1 MTPERSPK
9 ATIMEGKRLIHR
21 LRLKDFLSYGNAGV
35 EIDLQPL
42 NVLIGPNASGKSNL
56 IEALG
61 VLRAAPTDLPAYF
74 RERGGIGEYIRR
86 GEGTSRLAEIE
97 AWVDCPNCLGAKPL
111 RHRIEL
117 ADMGQR
123 LEVRSE
129 DISAAVY
136 SSRREFQL
144 VYELTRQHAEITAY
158 DVGADSRKR
167 IPLERTDLKR
177 DQSILSQRRDPLA
190 FPELTHLASQYERIE
205 LYQEWMF
212 GRRSRARTASGAD
225 MPTDFLLPD
234 ASNLGLILHD
244 LMQASESRNTLLK
257 HLKLFYDTAEFIPT
271 KILSGAV
278 QLFID
283 EGASGLVPAMRLS
296 DGTLRYLSLLAILCH
311 PSPPPLVCIEEPELG
326 LHPDI
331 VPTVVGLL
339 KKATERTQLVVT
351 THSDALVSALSDQ
364 PETVIVCEAGI
375 DGTSL
380 RRLDREGLA
389 TWLEKY
395 SLGEVWRAG
404 EIGGNRW

>member
-1 MTPERSPK
+1 M
-9 ATIMEGKRLIHR
+9 MEGKRLIHR

-35 EIDLQPL
+35 EIELQPL

-61 VLRAAPTDLPAYF
+61 VLRAAPTGLAPYF

-97 AWVDCPNCLGAKPL
+97 AWVDCHDCLGGKPL
-111 RHRIEL
+111 RHSVEL

-123 LEVRSE
+123 LEVKSE
-129 DISAAVY
+129 AISGPVY
-136 SSRREFQL
+136 GLSSSAREIQH
-144 VYELTRQHAEITAY
+144 VYELTRQDAGISAYRGGTSAREWITLQ
-158 DVGADSRKR
+158 RQ
-167 IPLERTDLKR
+167 DLKR

-205 LYQEWMF
+205 LYQEWTF
-212 GRRSRARTASGAD
+212 GRRSRARIASGAD

-244 LMQASESRNTLLK
+244 LMQASETRNTLLK

-271 KILSGAV
+271 KILSGAI

-311 PSPPPLVCIEEPELG
+311 PSPPPLICIEEPELG

-331 VPTVVGLL
+331 VPTVVDLL
-339 KKATERTQLVVT
+339 KEATQRTQVVVT

-364 PETVIVCEAGI
+364 PESVIVCEAGI

>member
-1 MTPERSPK
+1 
-9 ATIMEGKRLIHR
+9 MEGKRLIHS
-21 LRLKDFLSYGNAGV
+21 LKLTDFLSYGSAGV

-61 VLRAAPTDLPAYF
+61 VLRAAPTDLAAYF
-74 RERGGIGEYIRR
+74 RERGGANEYIRR
-86 GEGTSRLAEIE
+86 GAGSSGIARIE
-97 AWVDCPNCLGAKPL
+97 ASLDY
-111 RHRIEL
+111 RYFT
-117 ADMGQR
+117 ADLLQHHLSFSGSAQR
-123 LEVRSE
+123 LTVFRERIGAYALPDSE
-129 DISAAVY
+129 LEPPFGPVY
-136 SSRREFQL
+136 SFNGDSG
-144 VYELTRQHAEITAY
+144 EISSY
-158 DVGADSRKR
+158 DVETR
-167 IPLERTDLKR
+167 ERRWISLPSGTVRL

-190 FPELTHLASQYERIE
+190 FPEITTLAAEYERIQ
-205 LYQEWMF
+205 LYQEWTF
-212 GRRSRARTASGAD
+212 GRRSRARLATGAD

-244 LMQASESRNTLLK
+244 LMQASETRNTLLK

-283 EGASGLVPAMRLS
+283 EGGSGLVPAMRLS

-311 PSPPPLVCIEEPELG
+311 PSPPPLICIEEPELG

-331 VPTVVGLL
+331 VPSVVDLL
-339 KKATERTQLVVT
+339 KEATQRTQLVVT

-364 PETVIVCEAGI
+364 PDSVIVCEAGI

-380 RRLDREGLA
+380 RRLEGDGLA
-389 TWLEKY
+389 SWLDTY
-395 SLGEVWRAG
+395 ALGDIWRMG

>member
-1 MTPERSPK
+1 
-9 ATIMEGKRLIHR
+9 MEGKRLIHR

-35 EIDLQPL
+35 EIEIQPL

-61 VLRAAPTDLPAYF
+61 VLRAAPTDLSAYF

-97 AWVDCPNCLGAKPL
+97 AWVDCPNCLDAKPL

-123 LEVRSE
+123 LEIRSE
-129 DISAAVY
+129 DIGGPVY
-136 SSRREFQL
+136 GVSSSPREFQH
-144 VYELTRQHAEITAY
+144 VYELTRQHAGITAY
-158 DVGADSRKR
+158 DVVTGARKW
-167 IPLERTDLKR
+167 IPLVREDLKR

-212 GRRSRARTASGAD
+212 GRRSRARAASGAD

-244 LMQASESRNTLLK
+244 LMQASETRNSLLK

-271 KILSGAV
+271 RILSGAV

-283 EGASGLVPAMRLS
+283 EGASGLVPATRLS

-331 VPTVVGLL
+331 VPKVADLL
-339 KKATERTQLVVT
+339 KEATQRTQIVVT

-364 PETVIVCEAGI
+364 PESVIVCEAGI
-375 DGTSL
+375 GGTSL
-380 RRLDREGLA
+380 RRLDRDDLA
-389 TWLEKY
+389 AWLENY
-395 SLGEVWRAG
+395 SLGEIWQRG
-404 EIGGNRW
+404 EIGGTRW